1 MILGATL
8 YLKNSVDAVNFYQ
21 KAFNMTL
28 GYNVKNEDGSFLHA
42 ELMKDGN
49 CVFAVSDFIDEEIIK
64 AMLSTKKPTMSYEI
78 NFANDKEL
86 TSAYSILVDGGRVLR
101 PLGPLPW
108 TPCSAD
114 IVDKYGVYWYI
125 YVSQHKPD

>member
-8 YLKNSVDAVNFYQ
+8 YLKNSVEAVNFYQ

-49 CVFAVSDFIDEEIIK
+49 CVFAVSDFCDEEIIK

-86 TSAYSILVDGGRVLR
+86 TSAYSMLIDGGHVLR

-114 IVDKYGVYWYI
+114 IIDKYGVYWYI

>member
-8 YLKNSVDAVNFYQ
+8 YLKNSVEAVNFYQ

-49 CVFAVSDFIDEEIIK
+49 YVFAVSDFCDEEIIK

-78 NFANDKEL
+78 NFSNDKEL
-86 TSAYSILVDGGRVLR
+86 TSAYSILIDGGRVLR

-114 IVDKYGVYWYI
+114 IIDKYGVYWYI